1 MVIHSSHDS
10 IWLEFD
16 FSDDTTNT
24 KVSSPR
30 RLAERPGLQP
40 LLKKSEF
47 SQEQAPKEAEERDD
61 GTRERDECPQP
72 AFWGSYHLNWEKL
85 DDSKSNDK
93 KAKLPGSPKNRL
105 ALPVAE
111 QLSAGPTKW
120 RTLQAS
126 RKGEHCHVRSSF
138 FMVCIIWGI
147 GPKMPLLFYRFFF
160 F

>member
-1 MVIHSSHDS
+1 MVIRSSHDS
-10 IWLEFD
+10 IRLEFN

-30 RLAERPGLQP
+30 RLAETPGLQP
-40 LLKKSEF
+40 LLKKSES

-85 DDSKSNDK
+85 DDSKYNDK
-93 KAKLPGSPKNRL
+93 KAKLPESPKNRL

-111 QLSAGPTKW
+111 QLSAGPINMENSPS
-120 RTLQAS
+120 Q
-126 RKGEHCHVRSSF
+126 
-138 FMVCIIWGI
+138 
-147 GPKMPLLFYRFFF
+147 
-160 F
+160 